1 MSELINANYKIKK
14 LELHKLIEKLD
25 NLSIDLG
32 DKESRSDLK
41 KLISSLDKP
50 SMFVVIGEV
59 KAGKSSFINALLDT
73 PNLCKVDV
81 DICTDKVSQL
91 VYSANE
97 YEELVGES
105 LIEKGVDK
113 EILKEISIVDTPGTD
128 SIVEEHEVITKSFA
142 PESDLIIFVFPVFNP
157 HHRSA
162 WQMLDYMNNDWKKN
176 IVFVCQQ
183 ADRMNEKEIEINVG
197 RIRQYAIERGI
208 SEPNIFITSA
218 KNALEGKD
226 DGIDSLKEFISS
238 HVTDGEH
245 MKHKLRDK
253 IKSCEI
259 VRDRLDKELDKRR
272 GILQKDLDLRQNIT
286 SRFKSGEKRSLVEM
300 ENIISRLLRIYH
312 YKVKVYTDQLEELL
326 STPNLFKQIIPGI
339 QKEKLNKNSL
349 EEFSKKM
356 KNDIEKEL
364 EVEAHKN
371 ANHFIEGVKEIFNN
385 IIQDISKEVENLN
398 KDKVYDNFYRKREE
412 LFKNAKE
419 RLEELAN
426 EENFIDVLS
435 SHTPNVN
442 SIAIKGGSL
451 TVAGALLAIFTQ
463 NAYLDITGGIMAA
476 LGILGTT
483 LTIMFKRSKTLKEF
497 KDNLNKAGDTFE
509 ANLKIQ
515 FENSLTIL
523 YEQIERT
530 FADLDAHIDAES
542 KKLEPL
548 ESKIEDINNN
558 IIQFRNE
565 LQK

>member
-41 KLISSLDKP
+41 KLLSSLDKP
-50 SMFVVIGEV
+50 FMFVVIGEV

-218 KNALEGKD
+218 KNALEDKD

>member
-50 SMFVVIGEV
+50 FMFVVIGEV

-218 KNALEGKD
+218 KNALEDKD

-398 KDKVYDNFYRKREE
+398 KDKVYDNFYRKREA

>member
-50 SMFVVIGEV
+50 FMFVVIGEV

>member
-14 LELHKLIEKLD
+14 LELHKLIDKLD
-25 NLSIDLG
+25 SLSVDLG
-32 DKESRSDLK
+32 DKESRNDLK

-50 SMFVVIGEV
+50 FMFVVIGEV

-91 VYSANE
+91 IFSEDE
-97 YEELVGES
+97 YEELVGEN
-105 LIEKGVDK
+105 LIEKGVNKD
-113 EILKEISIVDTPGTD
+113 ILKEISIVDTPGTD
-128 SIVEEHEVITKSFA
+128 SIVEDHEVITKSFA
-142 PESDLIIFVFPVFNP
+142 PESDLIIFVFPIFNP

-183 ADRMNEKEIEINVG
+183 ADRMTEKEIEINAG
-197 RIRQYAIERGI
+197 RIKQYAIERGI
-208 SEPNIFITSA
+208 SEPKVFITSA
-218 KNALEGKD
+218 KNALESRDK
-226 DGIDSLKEFISS
+226 GIDSLKDFISS

-253 IKSCEI
+253 VKSCEI
-259 VRDRLDKELDKRR
+259 VRDRLDKELDNRR
-272 GILQKDLDLRQNIT
+272 SILQKDLNLRQNIK
-286 SRFKSGEKRSLVEM
+286 SRFKSGEKRSLIEM
-300 ENIISRLLRIYH
+300 ENIIGRLLRIYY
-312 YKVKVYTDQLEELL
+312 YKVKIYTHQLEELL
-326 STPNLFKQIIPGI
+326 STPNLFKQMIPGVK
-339 QKEKLNKNSL
+339 KEKLNKNSL
-349 EEFSKKM
+349 EEFSKRM
-356 KNDIEKEL
+356 KDDIEKEL

-371 ANHFIEGVKEIFNN
+371 ANHFIEGVKDIFNN
-385 IIQDISKEVENLN
+385 IIQDISKEIENLN
-398 KDKVYDNFYRKREE
+398 KDKVYDNFYKKREE
-412 LFKNAKE
+412 IFISAKE

-426 EENFIDVLS
+426 EENFIEILS

-483 LTIMFKRSKTLKEF
+483 ITIMFKRSKTLKEF
-497 KDNLNKAGDTFE
+497 KGGLNKAGDTFE
-509 ANLKIQ
+509 SNLKIQ

-530 FADLDAHIDAES
+530 FTNLDAHIDAES

-548 ESKIEDINNN
+548 ENKIEGINKH
-558 IIQFRNE
+558 IVKFRND